1 MGVAGASFRSAN
13 TCSILGR
20 DTTFVDA
27 FIQKKFSSGGEV
39 LLKSRCFTDN

>member
-13 TCSILGR
+13 SCSILGR
-20 DTTFVDA
+20 DTPFVDA
-27 FIQKKFSSGGEV
+27 FIRKKLSSGGEV

>member
-1 MGVAGASFRSAN
+1 MGVAGASFQSAN
-13 TCSILGR
+13 NCSILGR

-27 FIQKKFSSGGEV
+27 FIRKKFSSGGEV